1 VLNKSFR
8 LFAFIALAVTLAPP
22 LAHTQAS
29 YTESVVYDF
38 CSVTNCGDGQQP
50 EGGLIQGSDGNF
62 YGTTGYGGGNNAGI
76 IFKLTPSG
84 ELTTLHTFC
93 RLTNCA
99 DGSGALS
106 LVQGSDGNFYGATP
120 GGGKATGGGAGTI
133 FKMTP
138 AGDFT
143 TLYSFCSQTGCPD
156 GLFAESGLV
165 QGTDGNFYGTTQSG
179 GANGRG
185 TIYNISPTGS
195 FTLLYSFCNLT
206 NCTDGEY
213 PQYGALVQGTDS
225 NFYGTTLNSD
235 YKITATGEDTT
246 LASFGGDT
254 GLVEA
259 ANGDYY
265 GATNSYSIYDVTSTG
280 PGTVDVALNYAE
292 GLFPGSNG
300 NLFGTTGNPE
310 NEFSTGSV
318 FEMTPRV
325 VRMGQVRRGGRF
337 CRVPMGR
344 CTGLPFSA
352 AQIIPWR
359 APKVVAWSIESAR
372 PQPCPH
378 PCKSPFRNPASRWAA
393 P

>member
-1 VLNKSFR
+1 
-8 LFAFIALAVTLAPP
+8 
-22 LAHTQAS
+22 
-29 YTESVVYDF
+29 
-38 CSVTNCGDGQQP
+38 
-50 EGGLIQGSDGNF
+50 
-62 YGTTGYGGGNNAGI
+62 
-76 IFKLTPSG
+76 
-84 ELTTLHTFC
+84 
-93 RLTNCA
+93 
-99 DGSGALS
+99 
-106 LVQGSDGNFYGATP
+106 
-120 GGGKATGGGAGTI
+120 
-133 FKMTP
+133 
-138 AGDFT
+138 
-143 TLYSFCSQTGCPD
+143 
-156 GLFAESGLV
+156 
-165 QGTDGNFYGTTQSG
+165 
-179 GANGRG
+179 
-185 TIYNISPTGS
+185 
-195 FTLLYSFCNLT
+195 LLYSFCNLT

-318 FEMTPRV
+318 FEMTPSGALTSLYTFCSSIEGCPNGSGPSWGTV
-325 VRMGQVRRGGRF
+325 LQGADGALYGTTFFGGTDNT
-337 CRVPMGR
+337 V
-344 CTGLPFSA
+344 A
-352 AQIIPWR
+352 W
-359 APKVVAWSIESAR
+359 PKVVAWSIESAR